1 MKHDTRAHDGV
12 CVPVEFYLW
21 TFTDAGLTV
30 TSFLSVL
37 MYSSAF
43 DFFFFQPIKNAKT
56 ILSSW
61 ATQEEAIGGVWHP
74 GQLAGTVIT
83 RKPLLS

>member
-12 CVPVEFYLW
+12 CVPVEFYLRV
-21 TFTDAGLTV
+21 FTDTGLTV
-30 TSFLSVL
+30 TSFLSVP

-43 DFFFFQPIKNAKT
+43 DFFFFQSIKNAKT
-56 ILSSW
+56 ILSSS
-61 ATQEEAIGGVWHP
+61 AVQEEVIGGVWQP